1 MFFLGVSLSMA
12 KSTWMGLTKIFPCPI
27 NVARYFIVTPL
38 GPGGM
43 TCKSLFRDPAYMRSK
58 PPAACSCGKFSNTQ
72 FTGFFVSPR
81 PTISSSR
88 CSSASGV
95 SNCSLSE
102 RQTNLRII
110 SFLLVLVVVSDALHF
125 TDLRGLLKLALR
137 LPVGWKW
144 WGNKVLNSLW
154 NLPGP
159 LSVTAVVTAGCDVLG
174 ELSIL
179 VVKLSAAREH
189 PCCLSKILGHLDTV
203 QHVVDQTLCKK
214 VSGDFPRKSDQVIFS
229 PPKNWH

>member
-1 MFFLGVSLSMA
+1 MLPLR
-12 KSTWMGLTKIFPCPI
+12 KRCTGLP
-27 NVARYFIVTPL
+27 V
-38 GPGGM
+38 
-43 TCKSLFRDPAYMRSK
+43 
-58 PPAACSCGKFSNTQ
+58 PPAACSCGKFSNTRSRISNSLASSAIEI
-72 FTGFFVSPR
+72 FVSPR

-95 SNCSLSE
+95 SICSLSE

-159 LSVTAVVTAGCDVLG
+159 LSVAAVATAGYDVLG

-179 VVKLSAAREH
+179 VVNLSATQESILATWAR
-189 PCCLSKILGHLDTV
+189 SSAILV
-203 QHVVDQTLCKK
+203 Q
-214 VSGDFPRKSDQVIFS
+214 
-229 PPKNWH
+229 